1 MVQHGR
7 PSRSSWAKSVLLS
20 FWQDYYGKGNSRKF
34 HWNTVGRRFQ
44 SWECFFVN
52 RENGLFLS
60 MCVDDIKIGWEEA
73 KHWPNAEKTYERSW
87 FGRTDIIPWPCFFRW
102 YSTRMSNK
110 QRFCGQL
117 KKYVLNP
124 ESLQELKRSYF
135 ILRNLAQTFPH
146 GLMIWKGMQRNVW
159 SDIANWRTEQTQQL
173 YKVAT
178 PCLDDHQFEEEMRSV
193 GELSVVC
200 SQIVLKCLYLARI
213 GRPDILWSV
222 NKLERAVTK
231 WTRVCD
237 KRLARLISYIHH
249 TSEFKQDCH
258 VGNTTQQCK
267 LGLFQDSWF
276 CRRSCRLNNR
286 AQEDFCSYLE
296 VIHSY
301 Q

>member
-1 MVQHGR
+1 MISKVAGKKQKIDPMR
-7 PSRSSWAKSVLLS
+7 KKLLKEVDLGEPTS
-20 FWQDYYGKGNSRKF
+20 FLD
-34 HWNTVGRRFQ
+34 
-44 SWECFFVN
+44 
-52 RENGLFLS
+52 
-60 MCVDDIKIGWEEA
+60 
-73 KHWPNAEKTYERSW
+73 
-87 FGRTDIIPWPCFFRW
+87 PCFFRL

-124 ESLQELKRSYF
+124 ESVQELKRSYL
-135 ILRNLAQTFPH
+135 IQRNLAQTFPH
-146 GLMIWKGMQRNVW
+146 GLVIWKGMQRNVW
-159 SDIANWRTEQTQQL
+159 SDIANWWTEQTQQL

-178 PCLDDHQFEEEMRSV
+178 PCLDDHQFEEEMQSV

-200 SQIVLKCLYLARI
+200 SQIVLKCLHLARI

-258 VGNTTQQCK
+258 VGKHYRTMQVGTVS
-267 LGLFQDSWF
+267 GLWF
-276 CRRSCRLNNR
+276 CWRSCRLTIELRRTFVHIWKSYIRTNKLDV
-286 AQEDFCSYLE
+286 QETNICLIQFNGIWFYFFWCRFTHGWDPSSRSMGFGYWCFAFFTWPM
-296 VIHSY
+296 
-301 Q
+301 